1 MLKERSELENLLKIR
16 EQKITELETTILEIN
31 SIVHQLRQ
39 QLDSINAECNR
50 LKDVESQLDKTNE
63 VQQEY
68 VEDRA
73 NLRNELDKASDFMVD
88 LEEKVHT
95 ANATSLNLLNKVK
108 EGEREIDILKDY
120 IYELKSKV
128 AIYIPVR
135 EDPVDKKLAE
145 YINNYPDRS
154 KFKIMFMRE
163 SSGVYLF
170 GSRRVYVR
178 VEKGKINIRVGGG
191 YLTIDEFLDQ
201 YTPIELERIERKT
214 MNTKMAVQRTLV
226 GRELREESPV
236 RASPVR
242 AKRKSPKKSP
252 KKQL

>member
-135 EDPVDKKLAE
+135 EDPV
-145 YINNYPDRS
+145 YSN
-154 KFKIMFMRE
+154 FTFQ
-163 SSGVYLF
+163 F
-170 GSRRVYVR
+170 
-178 VEKGKINIRVGGG
+178 INIVFKNVDFS
-191 YLTIDEFLDQ
+191 LTFFD
-201 YTPIELERIERKT
+201 
-214 MNTKMAVQRTLV
+214 LV
-226 GRELREESPV
+226 
-236 RASPVR
+236 
-242 AKRKSPKKSP
+242 
-252 KKQL
+252 